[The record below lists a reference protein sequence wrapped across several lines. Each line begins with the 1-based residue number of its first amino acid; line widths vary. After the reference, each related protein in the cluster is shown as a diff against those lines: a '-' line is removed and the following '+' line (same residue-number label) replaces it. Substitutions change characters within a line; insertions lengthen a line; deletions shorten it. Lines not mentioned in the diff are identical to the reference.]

1 MESENLGY
9 PQGMEVNQRKK
20 QMEQWPPL
28 SSNEVTPKPVGSK
41 QPVLNLDSGN
51 QAGSSTIQQT
61 ELHGRVLEDDKQR
74 KLELNDGPNKKWVIE
89 LKKEEIEKA
98 AKEWNKP

>member
-1 MESENLGY
+1 MICTEVGPKSLSRLESENLGY
-9 PQGMEVNQRKK
+9 LQGMEVNQRKE

-28 SSNEVTPKPVGSK
+28 PSNEVTPKPVGSK

-51 QAGSSTIQQT
+51 QAGSSTIQPT

-74 KLELNDGPNKKWVIE
+74 KLELNDGPYKK
-89 LKKEEIEKA
+89 
-98 AKEWNKP
+98 